1 MHQAVLTLSTVKSD
15 SDSLINGGGVAV
27 KIVMNDV
34 TMKFNDVTAVDQLSV
49 AFEPGNLISLLGPS
63 GCGKSTTLFLLA
75 GLHQPTSGEIYFG
88 NQLMNQVRPE
98 HRGIGM
104 VFQNYAL
111 YPHMTVQENI
121 EFPLKIKKVPE
132 KERTRRAVEM
142 AALVKMGDLLSR
154 KPRQLSGGQQQ
165 RVAIARALAG
175 SPKLLLLD
183 EPLSNLDAR
192 LRLETREEI
201 RRIQRETGVTT
212 IFVTH
217 DQEEAMSIS
226 DKILIMNT
234 GHQQQFCPPQEMYE
248 KPVNTFV
255 AAFLGNPPIN
265 LMAAAFSGSTTPGL
279 QLHTMSQPVPLE
291 NTFKAS
297 IKEGEECLAGI
308 RPEDW
313 FVTSEPAHIAFTGK
327 VIHKETIGR
336 DTLIRIERD
345 GVFVRALIQP
355 QMAIRLGETISL
367 GVHAGKMKLFEKT
380 TGKAYT

>member
-1 MHQAVLTLSTVKSD
+1 M
-15 SDSLINGGGVAV
+15 
-27 KIVMNDV
+27 KITMKEV
-34 TMKFNDVTAVDQLSV
+34 TMKFNDVTALDQLSV
-49 AFEPGNLISLLGPS
+49 DFEPGNLISLLGPS

-75 GLHQPTSGEIYFG
+75 GLHQPTAGEIYFG
-88 NQLMNQVRPE
+88 SQLMNQVRPE
-98 HRGIGM
+98 NRGIGM

-121 EFPLKIKKVPE
+121 EFPLKIKKAPE
-132 KERTRRAVEM
+132 KERARRAMDM
-142 AALVKMGDLLSR
+142 AELVKIGELLKR

-226 DKILIMNT
+226 DKILIMNA

-248 KPVNTFV
+248 KPANAFV

-265 LMAAAFSGSTTPGL
+265 LMEAVCTDAGMPGIR
-279 QLHTMSQPVPLE
+279 LHTMEHAVPLTDVFRE
-291 NTFKAS
+291 ALPT
-297 IKEGEECLAGI
+297 GQRCQAGI

-313 FVTSEPAHIAFTGK
+313 FVTNDTAHTAFTGK

-345 GVFVRALIQP
+345 GVFVRALVQP
-355 QMAIRLGETISL
+355 QANILLGDSISL
-367 GVHAGKMKLFEKT
+367 GVQSGKMKLFHID
-380 TGKAYT
+380 TGKAYA